1 MLCRATEWKEEEES
15 RPPPGIHRSLAQD
28 FDAAYQEQQQ
38 ALARA
43 ASPVDGP
50 CMETLIEDAE
60 VEPDQVT
67 EDAEE
72 PECSSPLCGPMPSP
86 SSVPCHGHG
95 HSYDQ
100 QLASAPA
107 ADGSAQQPMGDKEE
121 DEDLVTP
128 NARGPEVP
136 EETPMAKASRPKRK
150 AASAEPEPVEPKP
163 KRAKAAAKKGAAKRA
178 MKRPAAR
185 SVAENSGAAE
195 EQPIEDGAVD
205 NAIEPS
211 GPIEDVAVENAIE
224 PSAPIGNMA
233 VENVIEPSAPIENMA
248 VENVIEPPVPV
259 EAATEPLAGEGAVAH
274 QIAEAPVM
282 DGEASPGHGGDGVP
296 EDVVVEAPRG
306 RGRGRG
312 RGGRQQGLSEENRQI
327 CRELVQ
333 HGRDF
338 MLELYWTRSVIGV
351 RQKLGTQIWSM
362 RFKNMKVDILVANE
376 VVNLCDRGIS
386 IHGEDM
392 TNAISN
398 YREELEEQHGEVWP

>member
-1 MLCRATEWKEEEES
+1 MDATQFYDEDMLYRATEWKEEES

-72 PECSSPLCGPMPSP
+72 PECSSPLCGPMPLAVVP
-86 SSVPCHGHG
+86 SHPVVPSEGEDFLQDDGEAEPFSHQH
-95 HSYDQ
+95 Q
-100 QLASAPA
+100 VQLRVQKQA
-107 ADGSAQQPMGDKEE
+107 AGRSCGRGRGGGGRGRGRGRGRSSGSGDKEE

-128 NARGPEVP
+128 NARGL
-136 EETPMAKASRPKRK
+136 KCRRRHRWRRL
-150 AASAEPEPVEPKP
+150 PEPVEPKP

-211 GPIEDVAVENAIE
+211 GPIEDVAVRMRSSRRC
-224 PSAPIGNMA
+224 PS
-233 VENVIEPSAPIENMA
+233 E
-248 VENVIEPPVPV
+248 
-259 EAATEPLAGEGAVAH
+259 TW
-274 QIAEAPVM
+274 
-282 DGEASPGHGGDGVP
+282 
-296 EDVVVEAPRG
+296 
-306 RGRGRG
+306 
-312 RGGRQQGLSEENRQI
+312 LSR
-327 CRELVQ
+327 
-333 HGRDF
+333 
-338 MLELYWTRSVIGV
+338 M
-351 RQKLGTQIWSM
+351 
-362 RFKNMKVDILVANE
+362 
-376 VVNLCDRGIS
+376 
-386 IHGEDM
+386 
-392 TNAISN
+392 
-398 YREELEEQHGEVWP
+398 